1 MGIVEGVEGD
11 LGLEGSGVI
20 TRTAPGV
27 ESLRVGDRV
36 LICNGGSLATTM
48 VTTAKLCAKIPD
60 GLSFE
65 DAATM
70 PCVYSTVIH
79 SLVNVGGLESDQ
91 SVLIHSACGGVGI
104 AAIQICRMLGAEVKT
119 WPDKRRTCNC

>member
-1 MGIVEGVEGD
+1 MGIVEGVEGG

-27 ESLRVGDRV
+27 DNLRVGDRV
-36 LICNGGSLATTM
+36 MISNGGCLVTTM
-48 VTTAKLCAKIPD
+48 VTSAKLCAKIPD
-60 GLSFE
+60 DLSFE

-79 SLVNVGGLESDQ
+79 SLVNVGGLESGQ

-104 AAIQICRMLGAEVKT
+104 AAIQICRMLGAEVET
-119 WPDKRRTCNC
+119 QPDNR